1 MNERYKPSFVLLLAC
16 LCAFAFSGCQS
27 VPAVVIDTTPVDNV
41 ILDVSDTAGDIEAQ
55 VITVHDTVTKVISE
69 SSQED
74 KEKIEKQFSELYQSI
89 AHLKT
94 LPSELSRVH
103 AIEVGKLA
111 SEISR
116 LKPFEVETEKQKSAK
131 WRAYSIIG
139 ILAVLIAVYIFLKV
153 KRFLPF

>member
-1 MNERYKPSFVLLLAC
+1 MNERYKPSFVLLLALFC
-16 LCAFAFSGCQS
+16 SFAFSGCQS

-41 ILDVSDTAGDIEAQ
+41 ILDVSNTAGDIEAQ
-55 VITVHDTVTKVISE
+55 VITVHDTVTKVIYE
-69 SSQED
+69 SSHED

-103 AIEVGKLA
+103 AIEIGKLA
-111 SEISR
+111 NEIAR

-139 ILAVLIAVYIFLKV
+139 ILAVLIAVFVFLKG
-153 KRFLPF
+153 KKFLPF